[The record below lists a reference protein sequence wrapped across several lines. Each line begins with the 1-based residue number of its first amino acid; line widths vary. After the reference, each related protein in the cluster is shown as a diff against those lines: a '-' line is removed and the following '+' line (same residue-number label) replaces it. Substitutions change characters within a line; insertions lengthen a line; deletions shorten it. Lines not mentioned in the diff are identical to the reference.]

1 MLLSSGRPRC
11 TLCHAVNLAVTWAQS
26 TRRWGGWLLTGL
38 FRMHADEEPKGK
50 SPFARLLGGAKKA
63 EAAAAQQV
71 RTACMHEG

>member
-1 MLLSSGRPRC
+1 
-11 TLCHAVNLAVTWAQS
+11 
-26 TRRWGGWLLTGL
+26 
-38 FRMHADEEPKGK
+38 MHADEEPKGK